1 MNETVITIDGP
12 SASGKSTVAKRLA
25 KALGYFYV
33 DSGALYR
40 AVTWRC
46 LESACPFDDTTAI
59 IQRLNRLS
67 MEFYV
72 NEQAVMFKVDGM
84 IPGDAIRTQV
94 VNNTVSL
101 VARVPDVRQQVNT
114 WLRSMTQLGALVV
127 EGRDIGSVVFP
138 NATHKFYLDA
148 SPEERA
154 KRRHKELN
162 SRDPSVQV
170 TEVESSLARRDK
182 LDTTR
187 QADPLRIP
195 DGANVIDSTGL
206 NLDQVV
212 DVILKHI
219 PSR

>member
-1 MNETVITIDGP
+1 MSNTVITIDGP
-12 SASGKSTVAKRLA
+12 SASGKSSVAKRLA

-46 LESACPFDDTTAI
+46 MESACPLDDTTAI
-59 IQRLNRLS
+59 IERLHRLS
-67 MEFYV
+67 MEFYIDG
-72 NEQAVMFKVDGM
+72 QAVVFRVDGLV
-84 IPGDAIRTQV
+84 PGDAIRTQA

-101 VARVPDVRQQVNT
+101 VARVPEVRHQVNT
-114 WLRSMTQLGALVV
+114 WLRSMTSLGALVV

-195 DGANVIDSTGL
+195 DGAAVIDSTGL
-206 NLDQVV
+206 TLDQVAAT
-212 DVILKHI
+212 ILAKI
-219 PSR
+219 PNR